1 MFKDKKIN
9 IRLTEKEKSIIES
22 KAKKL
27 NMTLTKFIVS
37 SCLKDKIVIVNGLD
51 KVDSELRRIG
61 NNINQLTRLANEKII
76 TVIDLKELLQEGPKN
91 NIHVVIWTGDVKKA
105 QMLQL
110 NKSLFKERI
119 CMEMST
125 EESKLVNGEDLKP
138 MPTGF
143 KAVLIGQNAIRFRVY
158 DLPDGKWM
166 NSLFNR
172 LNNI

>member
-1 MFKDKKIN
+1 MPKDKKIN

-76 TVIDLKELLQEGPKN
+76 TVINLKELRMEVN
-91 NIHVVIWTGDVKKA
+91 NIW
-105 QMLQL
+105 QL
-110 NKSLFKERI
+110 LKQ
-119 CMEMST
+119 
-125 EESKLVNGEDLKP
+125 LVQKQ
-138 MPTGF
+138 T
-143 KAVLIGQNAIRFRVY
+143 
-158 DLPDGKWM
+158 
-166 NSLFNR
+166 
-172 LNNI
+172 

>member
-76 TVIDLKELLQEGPKN
+76 TVIDLKELRMEVN
-91 NIHVVIWTGDVKKA
+91 NIW
-105 QMLQL
+105 QL
-110 NKSLFKERI
+110 LKQ
-119 CMEMST
+119 
-125 EESKLVNGEDLKP
+125 LVQKQ
-138 MPTGF
+138 
-143 KAVLIGQNAIRFRVY
+143 I
-158 DLPDGKWM
+158 
-166 NSLFNR
+166 
-172 LNNI
+172 

>member
-9 IRLTEKEKSIIES
+9 IRLTEKEKSIIEP

-76 TVIDLKELLQEGPKN
+76 TVIDLKELRMEVN
-91 NIHVVIWTGDVKKA
+91 NIW
-105 QMLQL
+105 QL
-110 NKSLFKERI
+110 LKQ
-119 CMEMST
+119 
-125 EESKLVNGEDLKP
+125 LVQKQ
-138 MPTGF
+138 T
-143 KAVLIGQNAIRFRVY
+143 
-158 DLPDGKWM
+158 
-166 NSLFNR
+166 
-172 LNNI
+172 